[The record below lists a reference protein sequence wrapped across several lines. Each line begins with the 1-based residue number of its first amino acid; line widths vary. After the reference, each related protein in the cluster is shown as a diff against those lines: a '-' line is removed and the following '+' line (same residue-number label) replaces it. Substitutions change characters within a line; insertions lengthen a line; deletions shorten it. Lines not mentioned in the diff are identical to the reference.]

1 MGTVKQLSDS
11 EAAYVAGIVDGEGT
25 ITLTR
30 THRGENRRPLLSISS
45 TELELLSYVQ
55 SVIGA
60 GKITKKAC
68 ARRHHTPSF
77 AYVISSRQALAVL
90 SQISHYLHTYKSLRA
105 RLLLDEY
112 ASVTPRNGRYTPDQS
127 ANRQRFEER
136 FFAISVRA
144 SSLPKGERES
154 SDPTGTIAP
163 VCHSYGRDEARER
176 PADNTRESVGD

>member
-1 MGTVKQLSDS
+1 VSIVKQLSVS

-45 TELELLSYVQ
+45 TESALLLYVQ

-60 GKITKKAC
+60 GRITNKAC
-68 ARRHHTPSF
+68 ARAHHTPSF
-77 AYVISSRQALAVL
+77 TYVISNRQALAVL
-90 SQISHYLHTYKSLRA
+90 SQVAPYLRTYKSSRA

-112 ASVTPRNGRYTPDQS
+112 ASVTPRNGRYSPEQR
-127 ANRQRFEER
+127 AARQQFEDR

-144 SSLPKGERES
+144 PSIKPGVVASVEDGNHLPDLSLS
-154 SDPTGTIAP
+154 
-163 VCHSYGRDEARER
+163 
-176 PADNTRESVGD
+176 